1 MPQVGVRPRPEFPF
15 QFGKHV
21 ASVGKGRAAAKVDRA
36 ANVVWMGVS
45 EDDGIDILRPYT
57 SHFQARLNSAG
68 RPRVFPRPGID
79 QRDMASRFDQQTR
92 IRAED
97 RVLRQMMACQ
107 FAV

>member
-1 MPQVGVRPRPEFPF
+1 MPQVGVRAGPEFPF

-21 ASVGKGRAAAKVDRA
+21 AGVGESRAPAKVDRA

-45 EDDGIDILRPYT
+45 QDDGIDILRPYA
-57 SHFQARLNSAG
+57 SHFEARLNGAG
-68 RPRVFPRPGID
+68 RTGVFPRPGID
-79 QRDMASRFDQQTR
+79 QRDMASGFDQQTG
-92 IRAED
+92 IGAED